1 MKKVSGAFRAL
12 SFASLFASFA
22 FAGLFPSAAHA
33 AGDAAKG
40 ESKATA
46 CIACHGPNGN
56 SANPEWP
63 VLAGQHGPYTHK
75 QLQAFKSGARKNPLM
90 TPMAMS
96 LSEEDMADLAAYFS
110 TQKATGKEADPGKLQ
125 LGQRIYRS
133 GDPKTGA
140 PACAACHG
148 PTGAGNPPAAYPA
161 LRGQYATYVAA
172 QLRNYRAGTRQTDP
186 NQMMR
191 NVAGT
196 MSDEQIDAVASYVQ
210 GLR

>member
-1 MKKVSGAFRAL
+1 MKKVAA
-12 SFASLFASFA
+12 APLFAVAFA
-22 FAGLFPSAAHA
+22 FSGLCASAVLA
-33 AGDAAKG
+33 AGEAEKG

-46 CIACHGPNGN
+46 CIACHGANGN

-63 VLAGQHGPYTHK
+63 VLAGQHEQYIHK
-75 QLQAFKSGARKNPLM
+75 QLQAFKGGARKNPLM
-90 TPMAMS
+90 SPMAMS
-96 LSEEDMADLAAYFS
+96 LSDDDMADLGAYFS
-110 TQKATGKEADPGKLQ
+110 AQKPTGKETEASKLQ
-125 LGQRIYRS
+125 VGQRVYRS

-140 PACAACHG
+140 PACASCHG

-172 QLRNYRAGTRQTDP
+172 QLRAYRAGTRQTDP
-186 NQMMR
+186 NQVMR
-191 NVAGT
+191 SVAGT

>member
-1 MKKVSGAFRAL
+1 MKKVSRVFAL
-12 SFASLFASFA
+12 SFASVLASG
-22 FAGLFPSAAHA
+22 GLCASVAYAP
-33 AGDAAKG
+33 GDATKG
-40 ESKATA
+40 ESKATT
-46 CIACHGPNGN
+46 CIACHGAQGN

-63 VLAGQHGPYTHK
+63 VLAGQHEQYIHK

-96 LSEEDMADLAAYFS
+96 LSDEDMADLGAYFS
-110 TQKATGKEADPGKLQ
+110 TQKPAGKETDAGKLQ
-125 LGQRIYRS
+125 LGQRIFRS

-140 PACAACHG
+140 PACASCHG

-172 QLRNYRAGTRQTDP
+172 QLRAYRAGTRQTDP

-191 NVAGT
+191 NIAGT

>member
-1 MKKVSGAFRAL
+1 MKKVAA
-12 SFASLFASFA
+12 APLFAVAFA
-22 FAGLFPSAAHA
+22 FSGLCASAALA
-33 AGDAAKG
+33 AGEAEKG

-46 CIACHGPNGN
+46 CIACHGANGN

-63 VLAGQHGPYTHK
+63 VLAGQHEQYIHK
-75 QLQAFKSGARKNPLM
+75 QLQAFKGGARKNPLM
-90 TPMAMS
+90 SPMAMS
-96 LSEEDMADLAAYFS
+96 LSDDDMADLGAYFS
-110 TQKATGKEADPGKLQ
+110 AQKPTGKETEASKLQ
-125 LGQRIYRS
+125 VGQRVYRS

-140 PACAACHG
+140 PACASCHG

-172 QLRNYRAGTRQTDP
+172 QLRAYRAGTRQTDP
-186 NQMMR
+186 NQVMR
-191 NVAGT
+191 SVAGT

>member
-1 MKKVSGAFRAL
+1 MVRFAL
-12 SFASLFASFA
+12 APLFALV
-22 FAGLFPSAAHA
+22 AGTALGAGSAEE
-33 AGDAAKG
+33 GQ
-40 ESKATA
+40 SKSTA

-63 VLAGQHGPYTHK
+63 NLAGQHEPYVRK
-75 QLQAFKSGARKNPLM
+75 QLEAFKSGARKNPLM

-96 LSEEDMADLAAYFS
+96 LSDDDMDDLAAYFAV
-110 TQKATGKEADPGKLQ
+110 QKPAGTLEADAGKLAV
-125 LGQRIYRS
+125 GQRVYRS

-148 PTGAGNPPAAYPA
+148 PTGDGNPPAGYPA

-172 QLRNYRAGTRQTDP
+172 QLRAYRANTRQTDP

-191 NVAGT
+191 NVASA
-196 MSDEQIDAVASYVQ
+196 MSDEQIDAVAAYVQ